1 MGPLSFRIPRERSS
15 LFFEMS
21 ITGSR
26 IYSQYVEFHLN
37 RVFSANTY
45 PTSQPHFMP
54 KDQVDIV
61 IEPVQSTETEEVIDY
76 VMGARAQIFPTL
88 NQAALPPDLAGFKE
102 AYLESGKG
110 RFLVARKGSEIV
122 ATIGYLPYDHRFPQ
136 LDYSGLKVVEVVR
149 LFVSPDQRGLGL
161 ATRLYESLRKLAVA
175 GGIDV
180 LYLHTHPFL
189 PGAISFWQK
198 HGFEAVGVEDDPY
211 WQTTHMQSV
220 LPKD

>member
-1 MGPLSFRIPRERSS
+1 
-15 LFFEMS
+15 
-21 ITGSR
+21 
-26 IYSQYVEFHLN
+26 
-37 RVFSANTY
+37 
-45 PTSQPHFMP
+45 MP
-54 KDQVDIV
+54 KNQIDIV
-61 IEPVQSTETEEVIDY
+61 IEPVQPMEIGEVIEF
-76 VMGARAQIFPTL
+76 VMGARAEIFPTL
-88 NQAALPPDLAGFKE
+88 NQSLLPADLAGFKE
-102 AYLESGKG
+102 AYLDLGKG
-110 RFLVARKGSEIV
+110 QFLVARKGNEIV

-161 ATRLYESLRKLAVA
+161 AARLYESLRRLAVV

-198 HGFEAVGVEDDPY
+198 HGFETVDVEDDPY
-211 WQTTHMQSV
+211 WQTTHMQSF

>member
-1 MGPLSFRIPRERSS
+1 
-15 LFFEMS
+15 
-21 ITGSR
+21 
-26 IYSQYVEFHLN
+26 
-37 RVFSANTY
+37 
-45 PTSQPHFMP
+45 MP
-54 KDQVDIV
+54 KDQIHIV
-61 IEPVQSTETEEVIDY
+61 IEPVRPTEIEEVVEY
-76 VMGARAQIFPTL
+76 VMGAREQIFPTL

-102 AYLESGKG
+102 VYLDPGKG
-110 RFLVARKGSEIV
+110 QFLVARNGNEIV

-161 ATRLYESLRKLAVA
+161 AAKLYESLKTLAFA

-198 HGFEAVGVEDDPY
+198 HGFETVDVEDDPY
-211 WQTTHMQSV
+211 WQTTHMQSF
-220 LPKD
+220 LPKN

>member
-1 MGPLSFRIPRERSS
+1 MGPLFFRIPGERSS

-21 ITGSR
+21 LTGSR
-26 IYSQYVEFHLN
+26 IYIQYVEFYLN

-45 PTSQPHFMP
+45 PTSHPHFMP
-54 KDQVDIV
+54 KDQIDIV
-61 IEPVQSTETEEVIDY
+61 IEPVQSTESEEVIEY
-76 VMGARAQIFPTL
+76 IMGARAQIFPTL
-88 NQAALPPDLAGFKE
+88 NQTALPPDLAGFKE

-110 RFLVARKGSEIV
+110 QFLVARKGNEIV

-161 ATRLYESLRKLAVA
+161 AARLYESLRRLAVV

-198 HGFEAVGVEDDPY
+198 HGFETVDVEDDPY
-211 WQTTHMQSV
+211 WQTTHMQSF